1 MAESLRIG
9 LTLTEEEKKRLATL
23 AKLLGTKPTTLATT
37 VVRKYMESRTEEMQK
52 ALTAKAAYDKAI
64 SDIVTK
70 PLLSE

>member
-37 VVRKYMESRTEEMQK
+37 VVRKYMESRTEEMH
-52 ALTAKAAYDKAI
+52 DKAI